1 MTSKLSYY
9 YEMSRRVHP
18 LRAAP
23 YVWNYVKYRCLA
35 REAQTSTNRYT
46 PQIAHVTVTQRCN
59 LNCGYCHAGSFV
71 NKKGTEW
78 RESEAT
84 LEKVKRIFANPLF
97 ANCVLVD
104 LQGGEPLM
112 VDDFEAI
119 VAYLVEHGHIV
130 NTSTNGLLLAERIVG
145 LKRAGI
151 SRINVS
157 LYDANRAVMERDLP
171 KINRIFPVHMSMVLL
186 RSGVEKN
193 QDELLEAARFVRHA
207 GCRSLRFWLYRPIGV
222 DPKPKEIIDDA
233 LPAYMEFRRRMEE
246 ALPGFCL
253 WPATIRTGGFE
264 KLCPMLWQRIGCD
277 VLGNMVICCGTDA
290 VLQGPNSNL
299 FDSDPD
305 LLFNHPTLVTM
316 RRQLL
321 APGDEPPDLCKTCS
335 LLAEPGW

>member
-1 MTSKLSYY
+1 MISKLSYY
-9 YEMSRRVHP
+9 YEMGHRVHP

-23 YVWNYVKYRCLA
+23 YVWNYLKYRCLT
-35 REAQTSTNRYT
+35 REAETSLRRYT
-46 PQIAHVTVTQRCN
+46 PQIAHVTLTQRCN

-84 LEKVKRIFANPLF
+84 LATIERIFSNPLF
-97 ANCVLVD
+97 GNCLLVD

-112 VDDFEAI
+112 VADLEAI
-119 VAYLVEHGHIV
+119 VAYLVGRGHIV

-157 LYDANRAVMERDLP
+157 LYDANRTAMERDLP
-171 KINRIFPVHMSMVLL
+171 KINQIFPVHTSMVLL
-186 RSGVEKN
+186 RSEVEKN
-193 QDELLEAARFVRHA
+193 QDGLLETARFARDV

-222 DPKPKEIIDDA
+222 DPKPGETIDDA

-253 WPATIRTGGFE
+253 WPATIRTGGFA

-277 VLGNMVICCGTDA
+277 VLGNIVICCGTDA

-321 APGDEPPDLCKTCS
+321 APGAEPPGICKTCS